1 MEPELDWFECIA
13 FNDEVPVQSWVVPI
27 LYIIYTYIIIIII
40 NISINYYIIYIKRLK
55 NIITNLILFF
65 KIHFFIFLF

>member
-27 LYIIYTYIIIIII
+27 LYIIYTNIIIIII
-40 NISINYYIIYIKRLK
+40 NISINYYIYKK
-55 NIITNLILFF
+55 VKKYYNKFNLVF
-65 KIHFFIFLF
+65 